1 MLKSDGDGGLEAQM
15 DVGFIGLGT
24 MGLPMARRLLAVGHV
39 VHCSSRSPRPVHTL
53 GAEGAVAHDDANE
66 VIASAEVAFL
76 CLPDDV
82 AVRSVLDRALTDS
95 VMKNRVVVNC
105 STVSPSLE
113 KTLHDEVGRAE
124 GSYLDAPVSG
134 GPAGARAGTL
144 AIMVG
149 GGRPAFAR
157 AEPLLTVMG
166 SWVKLVGGPGAGQVV
181 KLCCQSVVGAQLL
194 AIAESLELAR
204 RNAIDPAGL
213 QGALAHSTADCVMAR
228 TRFPEPHV
236 LSDSPASDGWRPDF
250 TTSLMA
256 KDIGLA
262 SEAMADHGIHATALG
277 RLSELL
283 AANTARG
290 GGGLDWSS
298 FAELL
303 RG

>member
-1 MLKSDGDGGLEAQM
+1 M

-24 MGLPMARRLLAVGHV
+24 MGLPMARRLLAAGHV
-39 VHCSSRSPRPVHTL
+39 VHCSSRSPGPVRTL
-53 GAEGAVAHDDANE
+53 SAQGAVGYEDANE

-82 AVRSVLDRALTDS
+82 AVRSVLDQALVESIVKD
-95 VMKNRVVVNC
+95 RVVVNC

-113 KTLHDEVGRAE
+113 KALHIEVGLAG

-134 GPAGARAGTL
+134 GPAGARDGTL
-144 AIMVG
+144 AVMVG
-149 GGRPAFAR
+149 GERAAFAR
-157 AEPLLTVMG
+157 AEPLLTAMG
-166 SWVKLVGGPGAGQVV
+166 SWVRLVGGPGAGQVV

-204 RNAIDPAGL
+204 RHAIDPAGL
-213 QGALAHSTADCVMAR
+213 QGALEHSTADCVMAR

-236 LSDSPASDGWRPDF
+236 LPDSPASDRWRPDF

-256 KDIGLA
+256 KDVGLA
-262 SEAMADHGIHATALG
+262 SEAMAEQGIRATALN
-277 RLSELL
+277 RLAELL
-283 AANTARG
+283 GANTARG
-290 GGGLDWSS
+290 AGGLDWSS

-303 RG
+303 RQ